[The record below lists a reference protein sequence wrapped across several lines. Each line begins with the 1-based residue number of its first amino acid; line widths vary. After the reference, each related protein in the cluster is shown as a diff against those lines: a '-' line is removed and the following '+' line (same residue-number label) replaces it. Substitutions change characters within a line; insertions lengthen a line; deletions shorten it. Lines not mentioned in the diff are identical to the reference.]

1 MSYTLIPIAW
11 QQEVRDYSFMIMTA
25 DTHATGIYHGTG
37 LKGVYEAT
45 KL

>member
-1 MSYTLIPIAW
+1 MSYTLTPIAW
-11 QQEVRDYSFMIMTA
+11 QQEMRDYSYMIVTA
-25 DTHATGIYHGTG
+25 DTHATGKYKGTG